1 MPLRRSPC
9 WSGLVVLLAVSAG
22 SGCAGSEPRRLSV
35 KHAESPMPV
44 AAAPEV
50 RPPAD
55 VAALTAA
62 LEAAAQTVE
71 VRLDTKGR
79 VLALEVRQW
88 ERAAAFVNSSPEPY
102 VRAFVKAHGDRFG
115 YGPLGEGSDDIALN
129 DEVLGSPA
137 SLLVP
142 YPKAQGCPG
151 LAVLFRYT
159 YGHDVTGLVGMPLSW
174 EVLCPTEPGALH
186 RIQEARERAISD
198 VAGSRAVTAALKDE
212 PIVQWLVDHGFG
224 RPTMVAR
231 EKDQLR
237 VGLRHLGGPE
247 TRTPEA
253 LAREVAERAAEVSK
267 LPKLDKIT
275 VRYREGG
282 KSRPKRIAGVELSAS
297 RASGGLCVDPRVIVS
312 LRETADETEPPSVE
326 EVTVVCP
333 RESVGESAP
342 ADSERR
348 LPRTFATSP
357 EYLVHCRSTN
367 YAWGY
372 SNTGLVV
379 DRRGDVYSYSGGQP
393 TQGTTVS
400 ALAAQLKNGKAF
412 HGTLPAADVER
423 LVALIPKI
431 AQEKW
436 KSQAQA
442 VFDGPEGECAY
453 LRAGASPGALVR
465 VPIDSYSNHHTASR
479 EGEAT
484 RAAAAILGR
493 AETLKARGR

>member
-1 MPLRRSPC
+1 
-9 WSGLVVLLAVSAG
+9 
-22 SGCAGSEPRRLSV
+22 
-35 KHAESPMPV
+35 MPV
-44 AAAPEV
+44 AAVPEA

-55 VAALTAA
+55 VAVLTAA

-71 VRLDTKGR
+71 VRLDSKGR
-79 VLALEVRQW
+79 VRALEVRQW
-88 ERAAAFVNSSPEPY
+88 ERAAAFVNAYPEPY

-115 YGPLGEGSDDIALN
+115 YGPLGEASDDIALN
-129 DEVLGSPA
+129 DEELGGPA

-174 EVLCPTEPGALH
+174 EVLCPTEPGAMH
-186 RIQEARERAISD
+186 RIQEARDRATGD
-198 VAGSRAVTAALKDE
+198 VAASRAVTAALKDE
-212 PIVQWLVDHGFG
+212 LLVQWLVDHGFG

-231 EKDQLR
+231 DKDRIR
-237 VGLRHLGGPE
+237 VGLRYLGGPE
-247 TRTPEA
+247 TRKPEA
-253 LAREVAERAAEVSK
+253 LAREVAEGAAEVSG
-267 LPKLDKIT
+267 LPKLDKVT

-282 KSRPKRIAGVELSAS
+282 KSRPKRIAEVELAES
-297 RASGGLCVDPRVIVS
+297 RATGDYCVAPRVVVS
-312 LRETADETEPPSVE
+312 LRENADESQAPSVE

-333 RESVGESAP
+333 RASVGPSAP
-342 ADSERR
+342 AESERR

-357 EYLVHCRSTN
+357 EYLAHCQSTH

-400 ALAAQLKNGKAF
+400 ALAAQLRNGKTLLGA
-412 HGTLPAADVER
+412 LPAADVER
-423 LVALIPKI
+423 LVALIPKV

-436 KSQAQA
+436 KSE
-442 VFDGPEGECAY
+442 VIRSSDGPSGGCAY
-453 LRAGASPGALVR
+453 LRAGTSPGALVR
-465 VPIDSYSNHHTASR
+465 VPIRSYDSGHEASR

-484 RAAAAILGR
+484 RAAASILDPFWP
-493 AETLKARGR
+493 LMARGR